1 LITPPNHRAR
11 LRILTWNLHASY
23 LYYLA
28 QGGHEFY
35 VPVMPDRSESYAGL
49 NPSDAWP
56 ANVHEVSAGQVRY
69 QEFDVV
75 IFQSRRN
82 YLEDQFEILSERQR
96 QLPRIYLEHEP
107 PREHPTD
114 TRHLV
119 DDPNTLLVHVTPF
132 NALMWDSGRTPTRVI
147 DHGVVVPEGLK
158 YSGELP
164 RGLVIVNNLSKG
176 ARRLGLDL
184 FERARSQV
192 PLDLVGIN
200 SEQLGGLGSLG
211 HTELLELEAK
221 YRFIF
226 SPIRYTSLGLSIC
239 EAMMLGIPVVGMA
252 TTEMVTAIENGV
264 SGYLDTD
271 LDRLI
276 PNMNRLLQDPEE
288 AQFLGRAARRQAQKR
303 FSIQRFTS
311 DWDEAFSAVRGIPA
325 MTPARRL
332 QESRV

>member
-1 LITPPNHRAR
+1 
-11 LRILTWNLHASY
+11 
-23 LYYLA
+23 
-28 QGGHEFY
+28 
-35 VPVMPDRSESYAGL
+35 
-49 NPSDAWP
+49 
-56 ANVHEVSAGQVRY
+56 
-69 QEFDVV
+69 
-75 IFQSRRN
+75 
-82 YLEDQFEILSERQR
+82 LEDQFEILSERQR
-96 QLPRIYLEHEP
+96 ELPRIYLEHEP

-147 DHGVVVPEGLK
+147 DQGVVVPEGLK

-176 ARRLGLDL
+176 GRRLGLDL

-211 HTELLELEAK
+211 HSELLELEAK

-311 DWDEAFSAVRGIPA
+311 DWDEALSAVRGIPA